1 MGYHRSFLFAAPLLL
16 ALPVHA
22 QQTEDAAPVF
32 TLPPA
37 SAPQPTNPNRQG
49 PELDVFRAPATTS
62 PPPPVVAPTI
72 APTPAPAQPAPQVPA
87 QRTAPPPARPSRAPP
102 EQAAPRA
109 AAAAERAAPEA
120 ESRPAAT
127 PTPEQTQDPAPA
139 STPTPQPAPTPAASA
154 PEEAP
159 PPPAN
164 ANTTPWPWIIGGA
177 LLLLALA
184 AFILLRRRRPTAPDA
199 AEVEI
204 APPAPV
210 PAPAPPKAAPAP
222 KPAPTPEPAPEPTP
236 VAATPDA
243 SDRPWLDMALDLSL
257 ARYSLVGMTVGYT
270 LLLHN
275 RGDTPAQDVL
285 VRGIIGNAG
294 AQQQALLQ
302 SFFAQQS
309 GLPLHSAMAI
319 MPGETRRL
327 TGELRLMPDEIVPV
341 TMGQRSL
348 LIPLAAFDAS
358 YHWGPDGGEPQGHGR
373 TARAFIL
380 GQEQEPPADRLA
392 PFRLDQG
399 PRQYRRPATR
409 AAGEL
414 VPS

>member
-22 QQTEDAAPVF
+22 QQAEEAAPVF

-37 SAPQPTNPNRQG
+37 SAPQPANPRQQG
-49 PELDVFRAPATTS
+49 PELDVFRAPATTTA
-62 PPPPVVAPTI
+62 PPPVVTPTVTPT
-72 APTPAPAQPAPQVPA
+72 PTPAPAQPAPQAPA
-87 QRTAPPPARPSRAPP
+87 QRAAPAPT
-102 EQAAPRA
+102 PRA
-109 AAAAERAAPEA
+109 APAQPTQRPAAEAERAAPDNQSSPVTA
-120 ESRPAAT
+120 
-127 PTPEQTQDPAPA
+127 PAPQPA
-139 STPTPQPAPTPAASA
+139 PEPAPTPAASA
-154 PEEAP
+154 PEEAQLS
-159 PPPAN
+159 PAPTD
-164 ANTTPWPWIIGGA
+164 ATPWPWIIGGTLVLLAIVAA
-177 LLLLALA
+177 LLLL
-184 AFILLRRRRPTAPDA
+184 RRQQPAYDE
-199 AEVEI
+199 AEGEI

-210 PAPAPPKAAPAP
+210 PVPAAPKPAPAPQS
-222 KPAPTPEPAPEPTP
+222 APTPEPAPET
-236 VAATPDA
+236 AIPDA
-243 SDRPWLDMALDLSL
+243 ADRPWLDMALDLTQ
-257 ARYSLVGMTVGYT
+257 ARYSLMGMTVGYT

-275 RGDTPAQDVL
+275 RGETPAQDVL

-302 SFFAQQS
+302 SFFAEQS
-309 GLPLHSAMAI
+309 GLPLHAAVSI

-327 TGELRLMPDEIVPV
+327 TGELRLMPDQIVPV
-341 TMGQRSL
+341 KMGQRSL

-358 YHWGPDGGEPQGHGR
+358 YHWGPEEAEPLGHGR

-380 GQEQEPPADRLA
+380 GQDQEPPAERLA

-399 PRQYRRPATR
+399 PRQYRRAATR

>member
-22 QQTEDAAPVF
+22 QQAEEAAPVF

-37 SAPQPTNPNRQG
+37 SAPQPANPRQQG
-49 PELDVFRAPATTS
+49 PELDVFRAPATTTA
-62 PPPPVVAPTI
+62 PPPVVAPTVTPT
-72 APTPAPAQPAPQVPA
+72 PTPAPAQPAPKAPVQRAAPTPVPTPRATPA
-87 QRTAPPPARPSRAPP
+87 QP
-102 EQAAPRA
+102 APRPA
-109 AAAAERAAPEA
+109 AEAERAAPDNQSSPVTAPEA
-120 ESRPAAT
+120 QPVAE
-127 PTPEQTQDPAPA
+127 
-139 STPTPQPAPTPAASA
+139 PAPTPAASA

-159 PPPAN
+159 LSPAPTN
-164 ANTTPWPWIIGGA
+164 ATPWPWIIGGA
-177 LLLLALA
+177 LALLAIVA
-184 AFILLRRRRPTAPDA
+184 ALLLRRRRQPAQDA
-199 AEVEI
+199 TDVEI

-210 PAPAPPKAAPAP
+210 PVPAPPKPAPAP
-222 KPAPTPEPAPEPTP
+222 QPTPEPAPE
-236 VAATPDA
+236 AAIPDA
-243 SDRPWLDMALDLSL
+243 PDRPWLDMALDLTQ
-257 ARYSLVGMTVGYT
+257 ARYSMMGMTVGYT

-275 RGDTPAQDVL
+275 RGDTPAQDGL

-309 GLPLHSAMAI
+309 GLPLHAAVSI

-327 TGELRLMPDEIVPV
+327 IGELRLMPDQIVPV

-358 YHWGPDGGEPQGHGR
+358 YRWGPEEAEPLGHGR

-380 GQEQEPPADRLA
+380 GQEQEPPAERLA

-399 PRQYRRPATR
+399 PRQYRRAATR

>member
-22 QQTEDAAPVF
+22 QQTEEAAPVF

-37 SAPQPTNPNRQG
+37 ATTPQPANPRQQG
-49 PELDVFRAPATTS
+49 PELDVFRAPAPTTA
-62 PPPPVVAPTI
+62 PPPVVAPTVT
-72 APTPAPAQPAPQVPA
+72 PTPAPAQPAPQAPA
-87 QRTAPPPARPSRAPP
+87 QR
-102 EQAAPRA
+102 AAPSPAPKPRA
-109 AAAAERAAPEA
+109 TPAQPAPRPAAEAERAAPDNQSSPVTA
-120 ESRPAAT
+120 
-127 PTPEQTQDPAPA
+127 PAPA
-139 STPTPQPAPTPAASA
+139 PEPAPTPAASA
-154 PEEAP
+154 PDEAP
-159 PPPAN
+159 LSPAPTD
-164 ANTTPWPWIIGGA
+164 ATPWPWIIGGA
-177 LLLLALA
+177 LALLAIVA
-184 AFILLRRRRPTAPDA
+184 ALLLRRRRQPAQDA
-199 AEVEI
+199 ADVEI

-210 PAPAPPKAAPAP
+210 PVPAPPKPAPAP
-222 KPAPTPEPAPEPTP
+222 QPAPTPEPAPE
-236 VAATPDA
+236 AAIPDA
-243 SDRPWLDMALDLSL
+243 PDRPWLDMALDLTQ
-257 ARYSLVGMTVGYT
+257 ARYSMMGMTVGYA

-294 AQQQALLQ
+294 AQQQVLLQ

-309 GLPLHSAMAI
+309 GLPLHAAVSI

-327 TGELRLMPDEIVPV
+327 TGELRLNPDQIVPV

-358 YHWGPDGGEPQGHGR
+358 YRWGPEEAEPLGHGR

-380 GQEQEPPADRLA
+380 GQEQEPPAERLA

-399 PRQYRRPATR
+399 PRQYRRAATR

>member
-16 ALPVHA
+16 ALPAHA
-22 QQTEDAAPVF
+22 QQAEEAAPIF
-32 TLPPA
+32 TLPPS
-37 SAPQPTNPNRQG
+37 SAPQLANPRQQG
-49 PELDVFRAPATTS
+49 PELDVFRAPATTT
-62 PPPPVVAPTI
+62 PPVIAPTVTPT
-72 APTPAPAQPAPQVPA
+72 PTPAPAQPAPQVPA
-87 QRTAPPPARPSRAPP
+87 QR
-102 EQAAPRA
+102 AAPALTPRA
-109 AAAAERAAPEA
+109 TAAQPAPRPAAEAERAAPDNQ
-120 ESRPAAT
+120 SSPVT
-127 PTPEQTQDPAPA
+127 APA
-139 STPTPQPAPTPAASA
+139 PTPQSAPEPAPTPAAA
-154 PEEAP
+154 VPEEAP
-159 PPPAN
+159 LSPAPTN
-164 ANTTPWPWIIGGA
+164 ATPWPWIIGGVLALLALVAA
-177 LLLLALA
+177 LLLRG
-184 AFILLRRRRPTAPDA
+184 RRQPAQDE

-210 PAPAPPKAAPAP
+210 PVPTPP
-222 KPAPTPEPAPEPTP
+222 KPAPAPQPAPAPEPAP
-236 VAATPDA
+236 VAAIPDA
-243 SDRPWLDMALDLSL
+243 PDRPWLDMALDLTQ
-257 ARYSLVGMTVGYT
+257 ARYSLMGMTVGYI

-309 GLPLHSAMAI
+309 GLPLHAAVSI

-327 TGELRLMPDEIVPV
+327 IGELRLMPDQIVPV

-358 YHWGPDGGEPQGHGR
+358 YRWGPEEAEPLGHGR

-380 GQEQEPPADRLA
+380 GQEQEPPAERLA

-399 PRQYRRPATR
+399 PRQYRRAATR

>member
-22 QQTEDAAPVF
+22 QQAEEAAPVF

-37 SAPQPTNPNRQG
+37 SAPQPANPRQQG
-49 PELDVFRAPATTS
+49 PELDVFRAPAPTTT
-62 PPPPVVAPTI
+62 PPPVVAPTVT
-72 APTPAPAQPAPQVPA
+72 PTPTPSPAQPAPQAPA
-87 QRTAPPPARPSRAPP
+87 QRAAPAPTPRAAPARP
-102 EQAAPRA
+102 APRPA
-109 AAAAERAAPEA
+109 AEAERAAPDNQSSPVTAPEA
-120 ESRPAAT
+120 QPVAE
-127 PTPEQTQDPAPA
+127 
-139 STPTPQPAPTPAASA
+139 PAPTPTAAV
-154 PEEAP
+154 PDEAP
-159 PPPAN
+159 LSPTPTDA
-164 ANTTPWPWIIGGA
+164 TPWPWIIGGA
-177 LLLLALA
+177 LALLAIVA
-184 AFILLRRRRPTAPDA
+184 ALLLRRRRQPAQDA

-210 PAPAPPKAAPAP
+210 PVPAPPKPAPAP
-222 KPAPTPEPAPEPTP
+222 QPAPTPEPAPL
-236 VAATPDA
+236 VAIPDA
-243 SDRPWLDMALDLSL
+243 PDRPWLDMALDLTQ
-257 ARYSLVGMTVGYT
+257 ARYSLMGMTVGYT

-294 AQQQALLQ
+294 AEQQALLQ
-302 SFFAQQS
+302 SFFAQHS
-309 GLPLHSAMAI
+309 GLPLHAAVSI

-327 TGELRLMPDEIVPV
+327 TGELRLNPDQIVPV

-358 YHWGPDGGEPQGHGR
+358 YRWGPEAEPLGHGR

-380 GQEQEPPADRLA
+380 GQEQEPPAERLA

-399 PRQYRRPATR
+399 PRQYRRAATR

>member
-22 QQTEDAAPVF
+22 QQAEEAAPVF

-37 SAPQPTNPNRQG
+37 SAPQPANPRQQG
-49 PELDVFRAPATTS
+49 PELDVFRAPATTTA
-62 PPPPVVAPTI
+62 PPPVVAPTVTPT
-72 APTPAPAQPAPQVPA
+72 PTPAPAQPAPKAPVQRAAPTPVPTPRATPA
-87 QRTAPPPARPSRAPP
+87 QPALRP
-102 EQAAPRA
+102 AAE
-109 AAAAERAAPEA
+109 AERAAPDNQSSPVTAPEA
-120 ESRPAAT
+120 QPVAE
-127 PTPEQTQDPAPA
+127 
-139 STPTPQPAPTPAASA
+139 PAPTPAASA

-159 PPPAN
+159 LSPAPTN
-164 ANTTPWPWIIGGA
+164 PTPWPWIIGGA
-177 LLLLALA
+177 LALLAIVA
-184 AFILLRRRRPTAPDA
+184 ALLLRRRRQPAQDA
-199 AEVEI
+199 TGVEI

-210 PAPAPPKAAPAP
+210 PVPAPPKPAPAP
-222 KPAPTPEPAPEPTP
+222 QPTPEPAPE
-236 VAATPDA
+236 AAIPDA
-243 SDRPWLDMALDLSL
+243 PDRPWLDMALDLTQ
-257 ARYSLVGMTVGYT
+257 ARYSMMGMTVGYT

-309 GLPLHSAMAI
+309 GLPLHAAVSI

-327 TGELRLMPDEIVPV
+327 IGELRLMPDQIVPV

-358 YHWGPDGGEPQGHGR
+358 YRWGPEEAEPLGHGR

-380 GQEQEPPADRLA
+380 GQEQEPPAERLA

-399 PRQYRRPATR
+399 PRQYRRAATR

>member
-22 QQTEDAAPVF
+22 QQTEEAAPVF

-37 SAPQPTNPNRQG
+37 SAPQPANPRQQG
-49 PELDVFRAPATTS
+49 PELDVFRAPATTTA
-62 PPPPVVAPTI
+62 PPPVVAPTVR
-72 APTPAPAQPAPQVPA
+72 PTPTPSPAQPAPQAPA
-87 QRTAPPPARPSRAPP
+87 QRAAPAPTPRAAPARP
-102 EQAAPRA
+102 APRPTA
-109 AAAAERAAPEA
+109 EAERAAPDNQSSPVTAPQAQPVA
-120 ESRPAAT
+120 E
-127 PTPEQTQDPAPA
+127 
-139 STPTPQPAPTPAASA
+139 PAPTPASSA
-154 PEEAP
+154 PQEAP
-159 PPPAN
+159 LSPAPTD
-164 ANTTPWPWIIGGA
+164 ATPWPWIIGGA
-177 LLLLALA
+177 LALLAIVA
-184 AFILLRRRRPTAPDA
+184 ALLLRRRRQPAKDEA
-199 AEVEI
+199 DVEI

-210 PAPAPPKAAPAP
+210 PVPAPP
-222 KPAPTPEPAPEPTP
+222 KPAPTPEPAP
-236 VAATPDA
+236 VFAIPDA
-243 SDRPWLDMALDLSL
+243 PDRPWLDMALDLAQ
-257 ARYSLVGMTVGYT
+257 ARYSLMGMTVGYT

-294 AQQQALLQ
+294 AEQQALLQ

-309 GLPLHSAMAI
+309 GLPLHAAVSI

-327 TGELRLMPDEIVPV
+327 TGELRLMPDQIVPV
-341 TMGQRSL
+341 TIGQRSL

-358 YHWGPDGGEPQGHGR
+358 YRWGPEEAEPLGHGR
-373 TARAFIL
+373 TARAFIM
-380 GQEQEPPADRLA
+380 GQEQEPPAERLA

-399 PRQYRRPATR
+399 PRQYRRAATR

>member
-22 QQTEDAAPVF
+22 QQAEDAAPVF
-32 TLPPA
+32 TLPPT
-37 SAPQPTNPNRQG
+37 SAPQPANPNRQG
-49 PELDVFRAPATTS
+49 PELDVFRAPATTAA
-62 PPPPVVAPTI
+62 PPPVVAPTI
-72 APTPAPAQPAPQVPA
+72 TPTPAPAPQVPA
-87 QRTAPPPARPSRAPP
+87 QRAAPPPARPSRATP
-102 EQAAPRA
+102 EQTAPRA
-109 AAAAERAAPEA
+109 AAERATPEA
-120 ESRPAAT
+120 ESRSAAT
-127 PTPEQTQDPAPA
+127 PAPERTQDPAPE
-139 STPTPQPAPTPAASA
+139 STPAPQPAPTPAASA

-184 AFILLRRRRPTAPDA
+184 AFILLHRRRPTAPDA

-204 APPAPV
+204 ATPAPV

-222 KPAPTPEPAPEPTP
+222 KPAPTPERAPEPTP
-236 VAATPDA
+236 AAATPDA
-243 SDRPWLDMALDLSL
+243 PDRPWLDMALDLSL

-294 AQQQALLQ
+294 AEQQALLQ

-319 MPGETRRL
+319 VPGETRRL

>member
-22 QQTEDAAPVF
+22 QQAEEAAPVF
-32 TLPPA
+32 TLPPS
-37 SAPQPTNPNRQG
+37 SAPQPANPRQQG
-49 PELDVFRAPATTS
+49 PELDVFRAPATTTA
-62 PPPPVVAPTI
+62 PPPVVAPTVTPTPTPVPVQSAPQAPAQRA
-72 APTPAPAQPAPQVPA
+72 APTPAPTPRATPAQPVP
-87 QRTAPPPARPSRAPP
+87 RPAA
-102 EQAAPRA
+102 
-109 AAAAERAAPEA
+109 EA
-120 ESRPAAT
+120 ES
-127 PTPEQTQDPAPA
+127 PAPDNESSPVPA
-139 STPTPQPAPTPAASA
+139 SAPQPAREPAPTPTASA

-159 PPPAN
+159 LSPAPTD
-164 ANTTPWPWIIGGA
+164 ATPWPWIIGGA
-177 LLLLALA
+177 LALLAIVA
-184 AFILLRRRRPTAPDA
+184 ALLLRRRQKPVYDET
-199 AEVEI
+199 EGEI

-210 PAPAPPKAAPAP
+210 SVPTPPKPAPTPQ
-222 KPAPTPEPAPEPTP
+222 PAPTPEPAP
-236 VAATPDA
+236 VAAIPDA
-243 SDRPWLDMALDLSL
+243 PGRPWLDMGLDLTQ
-257 ARYSLVGMTVGYT
+257 ARYSLMGMTVGYR

-285 VRGIIGNAG
+285 IRGIIGNAG
-294 AQQQALLQ
+294 AEQQALLQ

-309 GLPLHSAMAI
+309 GLPLHAAVSI
-319 MPGETRRL
+319 MPGETRQL
-327 TGELRLMPDEIVPV
+327 TGELRLMPDQIVPV

-358 YHWGPDGGEPQGHGR
+358 YRWGPEEAEPLGHGR

-380 GQEQEPPADRLA
+380 GQEQEPPAERLA

-399 PRQYRRPATR
+399 PRQYRRAATR

>member
-22 QQTEDAAPVF
+22 QQAEEAAPVF
-32 TLPPA
+32 TLPPS
-37 SAPQPTNPNRQG
+37 SAPQPNNPRQQG
-49 PELDVFRAPATTS
+49 PELDVFRAPAPTTA
-62 PPPPVVAPTI
+62 PPPVVAPTVTPT
-72 APTPAPAQPAPQVPA
+72 PTPAPAQPAPQVPA
-87 QRTAPPPARPSRAPP
+87 QR
-102 EQAAPRA
+102 AAPAPTPRA
-109 AAAAERAAPEA
+109 TPAQPAPRPAAEAARAAPDN
-120 ESRPAAT
+120 ESSPV
-127 PTPEQTQDPAPA
+127 PAPEA
-139 STPTPQPAPTPAASA
+139 QPVAEPAPTPAASA
-154 PEEAP
+154 PQEAP
-159 PPPAN
+159 LSPAPTD
-164 ANTTPWPWIIGGA
+164 ATPWPWIIGGA
-177 LLLLALA
+177 LALLAIVA
-184 AFILLRRRRPTAPDA
+184 ALLLRRRRQPAQDA
-199 AEVEI
+199 ADVEI

-210 PAPAPPKAAPAP
+210 PVPAPPKPAPAP
-222 KPAPTPEPAPEPTP
+222 QPTPEPAPE
-236 VAATPDA
+236 AAIPDA
-243 SDRPWLDMALDLSL
+243 PDRPWLDMALDLTQ
-257 ARYSLVGMTVGYT
+257 ARYSMMGMTVGYI

-309 GLPLHSAMAI
+309 GLPLHAAVSI

-327 TGELRLMPDEIVPV
+327 IGELRLMPDQIVPV

-358 YHWGPDGGEPQGHGR
+358 YRWGPEEAEPLGHGR

-380 GQEQEPPADRLA
+380 GQEQEPPAERLA

-399 PRQYRRPATR
+399 PRQYRRAATR